1 MASAQTGAGT
11 TLRGFGVP
19 LPSFTYSTLDVAE
32 SQWTEAGPRPG
43 SPVGSDTKSK
53 LSPVLSG
60 NQQQDVDL
68 SVTRAGGPLSTS
80 YSSLYRAGSLAYRI
94 DGEASTLWRG
104 YSWPGYLNRWEAL
117 STFASSPDIDIFDV
131 VTIPSTQ
138 QVIALGTQEQGNVE
152 PFARTRNPATRTWSS
167 AVDLLTGPASS
178 YFDLAMMVLPDE
190 RVVVLSLQNNAAGSD
205 LWTAYYSDN
214 AGLTWAPYS
223 VDPFG
228 FAGAV
233 TSTMQSPLDNFSMVS
248 RAQKSRAVCRTDGQC
263 LFVRKYN
270 DGSRGLRQYAS
281 SNFGA
286 SWTFVD
292 SWTAS
297 APEDVALVSLA
308 SGAYLLVYVTGANEL
323 AAKRIASAFDV
334 LEAATTISITGTA
347 TCLNVTAWQDADGI
361 VHVLVNGS
369 AGRSRRWT
377 SLDDGRTY
385 IESGAV
391 DGGLTGGAP
400 FDCSD
405 TNTRLRRLAAAPS
418 QGEVIV
424 LHNSTDGSGG
434 GTYDYVLG
442 AMTLGGWS
450 NVEVRGWDATTEA
463 TGETWLPF
471 EAPDTISTWT
481 PSGPGTFALA
491 SPGVGRITTAADT
504 KYYEASLTFGYAD
517 ATALATVAHTTGT
530 GSTTTSR
537 VALRVNIGNG
547 FNSYSAVVNFTATSM
562 TFRDAIAATTL
573 GTITID
579 TTTPI
584 QILMTVNGS
593 TFAAALYYRR
603 PTETNWTLGASG
615 TLTSGASGSGSYVR
629 WGNIATGTCVSE
641 WSLVA
646 FRTSTTANAGKE
658 APGYGLANLQ
668 GRPMTTTPYPMAD
681 IGDATGAAF
690 LSVAGSPGR
699 YGETWDIDRAFDYPF
714 SACFWDTSPSPAA
727 KWRSTGTASDVY
739 AVYDAGLITSL
750 GTSTWFLYV
759 DGANFEELQI
769 QGWDGAS
776 WITIKTLRLSNDVL
790 NVDWVRTG
798 NTVTPGLGAA
808 PVAGTTRH
816 LQLGEAVGG
825 TFDLDGDL
833 RRINRNDEG
842 RWNHGDLVAETKQ
855 ARVWLDGITGM
866 EATSGTATG
875 SLWLPRGTVLG
886 FSVEDIYSKVRWRI
900 PAQNTADGYFEAG
913 VIALGAFFPLG
924 RQYSRGFRWSYEPN
938 VQRTVDAF
946 GTERARQR
954 GPTPRTLTLQYQ
966 DGQDWT
972 AIRNG
977 DPTYLDGGGDRPL
990 ATWNDVATKI
1000 QGIIDD
1006 CKGGQIPCLVVMDT
1020 AFGISLMDRTRF
1032 LWGRFQDAPEITHV
1046 VGDEGSSELVRTGS
1060 VSIRELV

>member
-19 LPSFTYSTLDVAE
+19 LPSFTYSTLDTAE

-43 SPVGSDTKSK
+43 SPVGVDEKSK

-60 NQQQDVDL
+60 NQQQNVDL

-80 YSSLYRAGSLAYRI
+80 YSSLYRAGALAYRI
-94 DGEASTLWRG
+94 DGESSTLWRG

-117 STFASSPDIDIFDV
+117 STYASSPDIDIFDIAL
-131 VTIPSTQ
+131 IPSTQ

-152 PFARTRNPATRTWSS
+152 PFARTRNPATRTWAT
-167 AVDLLTGPASS
+167 AVDLLTDPASS

-205 LWTAYYSDN
+205 LWTAYYSDD
-214 AGLTWAPYS
+214 AGGTWAPYS

-248 RAQKSRAVCRTDGQC
+248 RAQKSRAVCRSDGQC

-297 APEDVALVSLA
+297 APEDVALVALA
-308 SGAYLLVYVTGANEL
+308 SGAYLLIYVTGANEL
-323 AAKRIASAFDV
+323 AARRVASAFDV
-334 LEAATTISITGTA
+334 LESASTISISGTA

-369 AGRSRRWT
+369 AGRSRRWV
-377 SLDDGRTY
+377 SLDDGRSY
-385 IESGAV
+385 IESGAI
-391 DGGLTGGAP
+391 DAGLTGGAP
-400 FDCSD
+400 WACSD
-405 TNTRLRRLAAAPS
+405 ANTRLGRLAAAPS
-418 QGEVIV
+418 QGEVVV

-442 AMTLGGWS
+442 CMTLGGWS

-481 PSGPGTFALA
+481 ATGAGTFTLT
-491 SPGVGRITTAADT
+491 SPGVGQYVTAANT
-504 KYYEASLTFGYAD
+504 KYYTASGPVGYPD
-517 ATALATVAHTTGT
+517 TTVLFEVAHISGT
-530 GSTTTSR
+530 GSTTANR
-537 VALRVNIGNG
+537 VAVRAEIGDG
-547 FNSYSAVVNFTATSM
+547 VTIYGAAVNFTTTSATL
-562 TFRDAIAATTL
+562 RDLYGASSIA
-573 GTITID
+573 TISLD
-579 TTTPI
+579 MTTPK
-584 QILMTVNGS
+584 QFLLYLNGS
-593 TFAAALYYRR
+593 TKYAELWYRS
-603 PTETNWTLGASG
+603 PDDTNWTYGAAGTVTGSASATTTRIQWGHIASG
-615 TLTSGASGSGSYVR
+615 TCTSNWAMLCYR
-629 WGNIATGTCVSE
+629 H
-641 WSLVA
+641 SLA
-646 FRTSTTANAGKE
+646 ANGGKE
-658 APGYGLANLQ
+658 RPGYLLANLQ
-668 GRPMTTTPYPMAD
+668 GRPMTTTPYPVAG

-714 SACFWDTSPSPAA
+714 SACFWDVSPSPAA
-727 KWRSTGTASDVY
+727 KWRSTTDAADVY
-739 AVYDAGLITSL
+739 AVYDAGMVTSL

-759 DGANFEELQI
+759 DGANFKTILI
-769 QGWDGAS
+769 QGWDGAT
-776 WITIKTLRLSNDVL
+776 WTTIKTLNLANDAL
-790 NVDWVRTG
+790 TVDWARTG

-808 PVAGTTRH
+808 PVASGGRH
-816 LQLGEAVGG
+816 LQFGEAVGG
-825 TFDLDGDL
+825 TFDLNGDL
-833 RRINRNDEG
+833 RKISRNDEG
-842 RWNHGDLVAETKQ
+842 VWAHGDGVLGFKQ
-855 ARVWLDGITGM
+855 ARIWLDGIDGT
-866 EATSGTATG
+866 EATSGTSNG
-875 SLWLPRGTVLG
+875 SLWLPRGTILG
-886 FSVEDIYSKVRWRI
+886 FSVDDVYSKVRWKI
-900 PAQNTADGYFEAG
+900 AAQSTADGYFEAG
-913 VIALGAFFPLG
+913 VIAVGAFFPLG
-924 RQYSRGFRWSYEPN
+924 RQYSRGFRWAYEPN

-954 GPTPRTLTLQYQ
+954 GPTPRTLTLQWQ

-972 AIRNG
+972 AIRNN
-977 DPTYLDGGGDRPL
+977 DPNYLDGGGDRPL

-1020 AFGISLMDRTRF
+1020 YFGLSQMDRTLF
-1032 LWGRFQDAPEITHV
+1032 LWGRFQDAPEVTHV
-1046 VGDEGSSELVRTGS
+1046 VGEERASEFVRTGS
-1060 VSIRELV
+1060 LSIRELV